1 MQTNSYGRVKMSEEN
16 NQVSNTQTISNDDPA
31 NQERNPRGVDSR
43 EATQRIQSW
52 DNPSNLPSPEPQAG
66 WVFRYIRTSLLG
78 KADNPNVSKKFREGW
93 EACRL
98 EDHPELQIHMMD
110 HNSEWAK
117 KGNVEIGGQL
127 LCKMPKDQAKAR
139 DEHFQKIAHTQMES
153 VDNAYFK
160 DQDSRMATKQVFER
174 KTRTTFGSDS

>member
-1 MQTNSYGRVKMSEEN
+1 MSEEDN
-16 NQVSNTQTISNDDPA
+16 KEIQSDSIEQS
-31 NQERNPRGVDSR
+31 QQRSPREIESR

-52 DNPSNLPSPEPQAG
+52 ENPSNLPAPTPQEG

-78 KADNPNVSKKFREGW
+78 TTDNPNVSRKFREGW
-93 EACRL
+93 LPCKL

-110 HNSEWAK
+110 HNSEWSK

-127 LCKMPKDQAKAR
+127 LCKMPEEKAKAR
-139 DEHFQKIAHTQMES
+139 DAHFRKMAKTQLES
-153 VDNAYFK
+153 VDNVYFK

-174 KTRTTFGSDS
+174 KSSTTFGKDS